1 MKKLLIALV
10 LGISFPAIS
19 QTSFMGIALD
29 SPFPGEMSECPK
41 SKLLDMVDN
50 ELVKVA
56 GMCYFVIR
64 RGTYEVHNSPD
75 LGLGH
80 LLKVQ
85 TAAEKPAIFSFRF
98 NKAKYDHAVDI
109 FTKRYGKPHKTIS
122 EKVHTRA
129 GSEFN
134 SRMNLWEGK
143 ILRIQL
149 DEVGENVNWSDA
161 AVVNLLVMSSVEKKN
176 RHSAEAAA
184 SKL

>member
-19 QTSFMGIALD
+19 QTSFMGIALN
-29 SPFPGEMSECPK
+29 SPFPGEMSACPK
-41 SKLLDMVDN
+41 SKILDIVDH

-56 GMCYFVIR
+56 GMCYFVKR
-64 RGTYEVHNSPD
+64 RGTYEIHNSPD

-85 TAAEKPAIFSFRF
+85 TAAEKPAIFSFSF
-98 NKAKYDHAVDI
+98 NKAKYDHALDI
-109 FTKRYGKPHKTIS
+109 FTSRYGRPQKTRS

-129 GSEFN
+129 GSEVN
-134 SRMNLWEGK
+134 SRINHWEGK

-161 AVVNLLVMSSVEKKN
+161 VVVNLLVMSSVEKN
-176 RHSAEAAA
+176 TRRSAEAAA